1 MIHKVITSR
10 SLPHPSLNLDLI
22 KTSYLYNNELL
33 INAVSVYRITLWITL
48 DGPLINLAGD
58 LVNRIPRESSVTSE
72 SAKPLVSAPI
82 SFSLTHNPLGP

>member
-10 SLPHPSLNLDLI
+10 SLPRPSLNLDLI

-72 SAKPLVSAPI
+72 SKPLVSALI